1 MEVIKEIEVMNKK
14 AEEWRKNGKIIAF
27 VPTMGYFH
35 EGHLSLFR
43 IARKKGDILVVSIFV
58 NPIQF
63 GLTEDFKSYPR
74 DLERDKS
81 LAEKEKVDVLF
92 VPSEK
97 DMYPEGYQTFVE
109 VTKLTNHLCGLSRPG
124 HFKGVTTVV
133 AKLFNIVKPHIAFFG
148 FKDYQQYLVIKRMV
162 KDLNFSIEIVGCPI
176 VREPDGLAM
185 SSRNTYLTP
194 EQRKSALS
202 LFKGLR
208 LAQEMIDKGE
218 RNVKV
223 IINAVSKLI
232 ESHPYTEID
241 YVKICDPETLE
252 DLDKIDKKALLA
264 LAVKIGKARL
274 IDNTLLEVKE

>member
-1 MEVIKEIEVMNKK
+1 
-14 AEEWRKNGKIIAF
+14 
-27 VPTMGYFH
+27 MGYFH

-63 GLTEDFKSYPR
+63 GPTEDFKSYPR

-202 LFKGLR
+202 LFKGLK

>member
-1 MEVIKEIEVMNKK
+1 MEIIKEIEVMNKK

-63 GLTEDFKSYPR
+63 GPTEDFKSYPR

-148 FKDYQQYLVIKRMV
+148 FKDYQQYLVIKRVV

-202 LFKGLR
+202 LFKGLK
-208 LAQEMIDKGE
+208 LAQKMIDKGE

>member
-1 MEVIKEIEVMNKK
+1 MEIIKEIEVMNKK

-63 GLTEDFKSYPR
+63 GPTEDFKSYPR

-202 LFKGLR
+202 LFKGLK

>member
-1 MEVIKEIEVMNKK
+1 MEIIKEIEVMNKK

-43 IARKKGDILVVSIFV
+43 IARKKGDILVVSIFI

-63 GLTEDFKSYPR
+63 GPTEDFKSYPR

-202 LFKGLR
+202 LFKGLK

-218 RNVKV
+218 RL
-223 IINAVSKLI
+223 SLI
-232 ESHPYTEID
+232 HI
-241 YVKICDPETLE
+241 
-252 DLDKIDKKALLA
+252 
-264 LAVKIGKARL
+264 
-274 IDNTLLEVKE
+274 